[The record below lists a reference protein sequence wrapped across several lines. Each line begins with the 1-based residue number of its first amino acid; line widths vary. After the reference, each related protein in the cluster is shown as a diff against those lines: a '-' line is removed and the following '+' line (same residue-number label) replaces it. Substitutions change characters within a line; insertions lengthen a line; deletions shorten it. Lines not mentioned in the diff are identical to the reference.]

1 MYISPYIY
9 SDNNIYYA
17 GFHPFIHKTYSLPMP
32 VQIKQVKSKGDLRKF
47 IYLPDKL
54 HKDHKTWVPPLY
66 ADEWK
71 FLNPKENEAYSYSD
85 IILFLAYRDNE
96 VVGRIMG
103 IINKNHNKLNNLK
116 NGRFFLPESINNQEV
131 LHELISSVEKWA
143 KEKGMDKLIGPLGF
157 SDKDPQGFII
167 EGFEHRAIIATQCNH
182 KYMVD
187 MIANEGYIKD
197 IDLLD
202 FIISVPEKVPEVY
215 ERIFQRASR
224 KEGFVLQEFKKRKE
238 LKAYI
243 IPVLRLMNECYSHI
257 YGFVPI
263 EEDEMKKLAN
273 QYIPILDPKYVKAI
287 TLDNE
292 VIGFAIGIPDFSE
305 GLQKSRGRLFPF
317 GILKIL
323 KAMKNTDRVN
333 LLLGA
338 VKPKYQNQGLNVVM
352 AAKFFETAIANGIK
366 EIESHLILET
376 NIKMLGEVKKVGG
389 KLYKRFRIFKKDLL

>member
-1 MYISPYIY
+1 MAI
-9 SDNNIYYA
+9 
-17 GFHPFIHKTYSLPMP
+17 
-32 VQIKQVKSKGDLRKF
+32 QIKQVKSKSDLRKF

-54 HKDHKTWVPPLY
+54 HKYHKTWVPPLY
-66 ADEWK
+66 SDEWK
-71 FLNPKENEAYSYSD
+71 FLNPKKNKAHSYSD
-85 IILFLAYRDNE
+85 TILFLAYKDNE

-116 NGRFFLPESINNQEV
+116 SGRFFLPESINNQEV

-143 KEKGMDKLIGPLGF
+143 KEKGMGKLIGPLGF
-157 SDKDPQGFII
+157 SGKDPQGFLI
-167 EGFEHRAIIATQCNH
+167 EGFEHRAIIATPCNH

-187 MIANEGYIKD
+187 LIANEGFTKEV
-197 IDLLD
+197 DLLD
-202 FIISVPEKVPEVY
+202 FVIPVPEKVPEVY

-224 KEGFVLQEFKKRKE
+224 KEGFVLQEFTKRKE
-238 LKAYI
+238 LKPYI

-273 QYIPILDPKYVKAI
+273 QYIPILDPKYVKTI
-287 TLDNE
+287 TLDDE
-292 VIGFAIGIPDFSE
+292 VIGFAIGIPDFGE

-366 EIESHLILET
+366 ELESHLILET
-376 NIKMLGEVKKVGG
+376 NTKMLGEVEKVGG
-389 KLYKRFRIFKKDLL
+389 KLYKRFRVFRKDLL

>member
-1 MYISPYIY
+1 
-9 SDNNIYYA
+9 
-17 GFHPFIHKTYSLPMP
+17 MP

-54 HKDHKTWVPPLY
+54 HKDHETWVPPLY
-66 ADEWK
+66 LDEWK
-71 FLNPKENEAYSYSD
+71 FLNPKENTAHSYSD
-85 IILFLAYRDNE
+85 TILFLAYRNNE

-103 IINKNHNKLNNLK
+103 IINKNHNEINNLK
-116 NGRFFLPESINNQEV
+116 RGRFFLPESINNQEV
-131 LHELISSVEKWA
+131 LHELISSVEEWA
-143 KEKGMDKLIGPLGF
+143 GKKGMDKLVGPLGF
-157 SDKDPQGFII
+157 SDKDPQGLLI
-167 EGFEHRAIIATQCNH
+167 EGFEHRAIIASPCNH

-187 MIANEGYIKD
+187 LIANEGYIKD
-197 IDLLD
+197 IDLFD
-202 FIISVPEKVPEVY
+202 FIIRVPEKVPEVY

-224 KEGFVLQEFKKRKE
+224 KEGFVLLEFKKRKE
-238 LKAYI
+238 LKTYI

-263 EEDEMKKLAN
+263 EEDEMIKLAN
-273 QYIPILDPKYVKAI
+273 QYIPILNPKYVKVI
-287 TLDNE
+287 TLNEE

-338 VKPKYQNQGLNVVM
+338 EKPKYQNQGLNVVM

-366 EIESHLILET
+366 ELESHLILET
-376 NIKMLGEVKKVGG
+376 NVKMLGEVEKVGG
-389 KLYKRFRIFKKDLL
+389 KLHKRFRIFGKDLL

>member
-1 MYISPYIY
+1 MAI
-9 SDNNIYYA
+9 
-17 GFHPFIHKTYSLPMP
+17 
-32 VQIKQVKSKGDLRKF
+32 QIIQVKSKSDLRKF
-47 IYLPDKL
+47 IYLPDNL

-66 ADEWK
+66 TDEWK
-71 FLNPKENEAYSYSD
+71 FLNPKENKALTYSD
-85 IILFLAYRDNE
+85 TILFLAYLDNE

-103 IINKNHNKLNNLK
+103 IINKNHNRLNNLK

-131 LHELISSVEKWA
+131 LHKLISYVEDWA
-143 KEKGMDKLIGPLGF
+143 KEKGMDKLVGPLGF
-157 SDKDPQGFII
+157 SDKDPQGFLI
-167 EGFEHRAIIATQCNH
+167 EGFEHRAIIATPCNH

-187 MIANEGYIKD
+187 LMANEGFTKEV
-197 IDLLD
+197 DLLD
-202 FIISVPEKVPEVY
+202 FVIQVPKKVPEVY

-224 KEGFVLQEFKKRKE
+224 KEGFILHEFKKRKE

-243 IPVLRLMNECYSHI
+243 TPVLRLMNESYSHI

-263 EEDEMKKLAN
+263 EEDEMIKLAK

-287 TLDNE
+287 TLDDE
-292 VIGFAIGIPDFSE
+292 VVAFAIGIPDFSE

-317 GILKIL
+317 GIFKIM

-338 VKPKYQNQGLNVVM
+338 VKPKYQNQGLNVVI

-366 EIESHLILET
+366 ELESHLILET
-376 NIKMLGEVKKVGG
+376 NTKMLGEVKKVGG
-389 KLYKRFRIFKKDLL
+389 KLYKQFRIFKKDLL

>member
-1 MYISPYIY
+1 MS
-9 SDNNIYYA
+9 
-17 GFHPFIHKTYSLPMP
+17 
-32 VQIKQVKSKGDLRKF
+32 VQIKQVKTKSDLRKF

-54 HKDHKTWVPPLY
+54 HKDHETWVPPIY
-66 ADEWK
+66 SDEWK
-71 FLNPKENEAYSYSD
+71 FHNSKNNKAYSYSD
-85 IILFLAYRDNE
+85 TILYLAYRNNE

-103 IINKNHNKLNNLK
+103 IINKNHNNLKRIK
-116 NGRFFLPESINNQEV
+116 NGRFFLPESINDQEI

-143 KEKGMDKLIGPLGF
+143 EKKGMDKLIGPLGF

-167 EGFEHRAIIATQCNH
+167 EGFEHRAIIATPCNH
-182 KYMVD
+182 KYMID

-202 FIISVPEKVPEVY
+202 FNISVPEKVPEVY
-215 ERIFQRASR
+215 KRIFQRVSR
-224 KEGFVLQEFKKRKE
+224 KKGFILHEFKKRKE

-243 IPVLRLMNECYSHI
+243 LPVLRLMNECYSHI
-257 YGFVPI
+257 YGFIPI
-263 EEDEMKKLAN
+263 GEDEMKKLAN

-287 TLDNE
+287 TIDDE
-292 VIGFAIGIPDFSE
+292 VISFAIGIPDFSE

-338 VKPKYQNQGLNVVM
+338 VKPKYQNQGFNVVM

-366 EIESHLILET
+366 ELESHLILET
-376 NIKMLGEVKKVGG
+376 NTKMLGEVKKVGG
-389 KLYKRFRIFKKDLL
+389 ELFKRFRIFKKDLL

>member
-1 MYISPYIY
+1 
-9 SDNNIYYA
+9 
-17 GFHPFIHKTYSLPMP
+17 MP

-66 ADEWK
+66 SDEWK
-71 FLNPKENEAYSYSD
+71 FHNPKENKAHSYSD
-85 IILFLAYRDNE
+85 TILFLAYRDNK

-116 NGRFFLPESINNQEV
+116 RGRFFLPESINNQEV
-131 LHELISSVEKWA
+131 LHELISSVEEWA
-143 KEKGMDKLIGPLGF
+143 GKKGMDKLVGPLGF
-157 SDKDPQGFII
+157 SDKDPQGFLI
-167 EGFEHRAIIATQCNH
+167 EGFEHRAIIATACNH
-182 KYMVD
+182 KYIVD
-187 MIANEGYIKD
+187 LIANEGYIKD
-197 IDLLD
+197 VDLFD
-202 FIISVPEKVPEVY
+202 FVITVPDKVPEVY

-224 KEGFVLQEFKKRKE
+224 KEGFILQEFKKRKE

-243 IPVLRLMNECYSHI
+243 IPLLKLMNECYSHI

-263 EEDEMKKLAN
+263 EEDEMIKLAN
-273 QYIPILDPKYVKAI
+273 QYVPILNPKYVKAV
-287 TLDNE
+287 TLDKE
-292 VIGFAIGIPDFSE
+292 IIAFAIGIPDFSE

-317 GILKIL
+317 GIFKIM

-338 VKPKYQNQGLNVVM
+338 ETPKYQNQGLNVVM
-352 AAKFFETAIANGIK
+352 AAKFFETAIADGIN
-366 EIESHLILET
+366 EFESHLILET
-376 NIKMLGEVKKVGG
+376 NTKMLGEVKKVGG